1 MRKSSYEYFDKYK
14 SSKRIKTNPGIDD
27 DVPVLWGRT
36 LKEWLF
42 SLGLFLFFS
51 GVLNSPF
58 IGLFLFFLVFFLS
71 PFYRGRI
78 DPALLVHLAWS
89 LGKNKRFS
97 DKNFVPTIFE
107 YKKNFAIFG
116 P

>member
-1 MRKSSYEYFDKYK
+1 MRIASYEYFDKYK
-14 SSKRIKTNPGIDD
+14 SSQRIKTNPGIDD

-42 SLGLFLFFS
+42 SLGLFLVFA
-51 GVLNSPF
+51 GILNSPF
-58 IGLFLFFLVFFLS
+58 IGFSLFILFYFLS

-78 DPALLVHLAWS
+78 DPAFLIHFAWS
-89 LGKNKRFS
+89 LGKNERFS
-97 DKNFVPTIFE
+97 DKNFVPLIFK
-107 YKKNFAIFG
+107 YKKNSVVFG